1 LVDQKRKGK
10 DFAKKKSVKQEN
22 VEKEK
27 AGLDKP
33 TDG

>member
-1 LVDQKRKGK
+1 MKKEWERQICRP
-10 DFAKKKSVKQEN
+10 KKKSVKQEN